1 MDVKSSGC
9 KVELKRVEELL
20 GMNFF
25 IPNYQRGY
33 KWKEK
38 QVEDLLDDLNEF
50 RKKIESKEIDCDNF
64 YCMQPLAVKRI
75 STNGIKSITIEIG
88 EKTEEEAHKLIR
100 EEYKKDEKWEVIDGQ
115 QRLTTIFLLLSYL
128 EATDNLYSIEYETRE
143 TTSKFLNEIKNGQF
157 QKNVD
162 NVDTYH
168 ISQVY
173 NKIDAWFK
181 SKSDIK
187 EEIKEIVLSKTQ
199 FIWYETKEENVVEVF
214 TRLNIGKISLTNSE
228 LIKALI
234 LSQTN
239 FDEKSIIRKY
249 EIANEWNEIEQ
260 SLQNDE
266 FWYFIHDKEYNKPT
280 RIDFLFDTLCNHY
293 IAKKKCE
300 LNKARGKIKKQQK
313 AELETRLKQ
322 HIEKIGTDK
331 YRTFR
336 HYDILFKE
344 SKDKQ
349 EFDKQ
354 WKDVKSLFATLTEWF
369 RDVEF
374 YHYIGFLLC
383 CNKENQYINKLYE
396 EWKNCHNK
404 NKFVVFLKEEIKET
418 LKKPFDNDF
427 NEDILEKQYADDS
440 LGDKSNNNP
449 DKTACRPILLLH
461 NIQTVI
467 NQNKLVESE
476 DKFKYSV
483 FYKFPFKLYKTEKWD
498 VEHID
503 SNTTNKLNDNF
514 SKLLW
519 LYQYKDKCN
528 DKCNNKYTNYKKL
541 YEEIIKHIS
550 DSATSCEIKEDEI
563 IDKINKFS
571 FKTHET
577 QWDAA
582 VQELS
587 ENNGSNLDVNKKNQI
602 GNFTLLDSST
612 NRGYGN
618 SIFPRKRLVIMAK
631 DRCMS
636 YILVLKKIDE
646 KWVLTEDE
654 SRDNGTSAFIPPVT
668 RNVFMKYY
676 SPHTNSFIAW
686 NEEDFNNYKSDI
698 ANVLKEFMPSGSKE
712 Q

>member
-50 RKKIESKEIDCDNF
+50 REKIARKEIDYDNF
-64 YCMQPLAVKRI
+64 YCMQPLAVKRN
-75 STNGIKSITIEIG
+75 SNPEKKSITIEIG
-88 EKTEEEAHKLIR
+88 EKTEEELHKLIR

-115 QRLTTIFLLLSYL
+115 QRLTTIYLLLSYL
-128 EATDNLYSIEYETRE
+128 GLGATKDLYSIEYETRVD
-143 TTSKFLNEIKNGQF
+143 TSDFLNKIRTGKFHN
-157 QKNVD
+157 NADTVD
-162 NVDTYH
+162 NYH

-173 NKIDAWFK
+173 KKIGKWFEK
-181 SKSDIK
+181 NNNIRDD
-187 EEIKEIVLSKTQ
+187 IKEIVLSKTQ
-199 FIWYETKEENVVEVF
+199 FIWYETNEENVIEVF

-293 IAKKKCE
+293 IAQKESE
-300 LNKARGKIKKQQK
+300 LNKARGKQK
-313 AELETRLKQ
+313 AELENKRTILKQ
-322 HIEKIGTDK
+322 HKEKIGTDK

-354 WKDVKSLFATLTEWF
+354 WKEVKSLFATLTEWF

-396 EWKNCHNK
+396 EWKNGHNK
-404 NKFVVFLKEEIKET
+404 NKFVGFLKKEIKDT
-418 LKKPFDNDF
+418 LKKPFGKDLNG
-427 NEDILEKQYADDS
+427 DILERQYADDS
-440 LGDKSNNNP
+440 LGDKSNKNP

-528 DKCNNKYTNYKKL
+528 NEYPKYKEL

-550 DSATSCEIKEDEI
+550 DSDTSREIIKEDEI
-563 IDKINKFS
+563 IEKINKFS
-571 FKTHET
+571 FKTRENL
-577 QWDAA
+577 WDAA
-582 VQELS
+582 VKELS
-587 ENNGSNLDVNKKNQI
+587 NNNESKLDENKKNQI

-618 SIFPRKRLVIMAK
+618 SIFPRKRLTIMAK

-636 YILVLKKIDE
+636 YILVLKRMDE

-676 SPHTNSFIAW
+676 SPHTSSFITW

>member
-1 MDVKSSGC
+1 MEVKSSGC

-50 RKKIESKEIDCDNF
+50 REKIARKETGCDNF

-75 STNGIKSITIEIG
+75 STHGIKSITIEIG

-128 EATDNLYSIEYETRE
+128 GAPKDLYSIEYETRGD
-143 TTSKFLNEIKNGQF
+143 TSDFLKKIREGHFEENKDT
-157 QKNVD
+157 VD
-162 NVDTYH
+162 NYH

-173 NKIDAWFK
+173 NKIDLWFK
-181 SKSDIK
+181 ENDNIK
-187 EEIKEIVLSKTQ
+187 KEIKEIVLSKTQ
-199 FIWYETKEENVVEVF
+199 FIWYETNEENVIEVF

-293 IAKKKCE
+293 IAQKESE
-300 LNKARGKIKKQQK
+300 LKIDGKINKQQK
-313 AELETRLKQ
+313 AELDNKRDILKQ
-322 HIEKIGTDK
+322 HKEKIGTDK

-354 WKDVKSLFATLTEWF
+354 WKEVKSLFATLTEWF

-396 EWKNCHNK
+396 EWKNRHNK
-404 NKFVVFLKEEIKET
+404 NKFVVFLKEEIKAT
-418 LKKPFDNDF
+418 LKKPFRNDY
-427 NEDILEKQYADDS
+427 NGNILEIQYADDS
-440 LGDKSNNNP
+440 LGDKSNEDP

-528 DKCNNKYTNYKKL
+528 GNYPQYQKL
-541 YEEIIKHIS
+541 YESIIEHIVYR
-550 DSATSCEIKEDEI
+550 CENDKIIEDEI
-563 IDKINKFS
+563 IEKINKFS
-571 FKTHET
+571 FKPL
-577 QWDAA
+577 WDDA
-582 VQELS
+582 VKELS
-587 ENNGSNLDVNKKNQI
+587 KNNGSNLDVNKKNQI

-618 SIFPRKRLVIMAK
+618 SIFPRKRLTIMAK

-636 YILVLKKIDE
+636 YILVLKKMDE

-676 SPHTNSFIAW
+676 SPHTNSFITW